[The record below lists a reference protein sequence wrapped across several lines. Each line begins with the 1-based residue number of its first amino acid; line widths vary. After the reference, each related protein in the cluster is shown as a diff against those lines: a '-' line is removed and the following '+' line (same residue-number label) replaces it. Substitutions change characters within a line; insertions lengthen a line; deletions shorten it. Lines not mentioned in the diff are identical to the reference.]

1 MELPEEF
8 KYLKAG
14 NPSMYAFR
22 YFWLGS
28 FWITL
33 FGVQVAASENKNYL
47 IFKDE
52 QLQHSLDQSGYGI
65 C

>member
-1 MELPEEF
+1 
-8 KYLKAG
+8 
-14 NPSMYAFR
+14 MYAFR
-22 YFWLGS
+22 YFWLSS